1 MEFDF
6 DPGKDAVNMV
16 KHGLSLR
23 DAALLDWDKAIIYPD
38 LRRDYGEA
46 RMIALVPLDRRIHSL
61 VFVDRGGKR
70 RVISLRKAHFK
81 EVKRYEQSRT

>member
-6 DPGKDAVNMV
+6 DSGKDAINMV
-16 KHGLSLR
+16 KHGLSLG
-23 DAALLDWDKAIIYPD
+23 DAALLEWDNATIYPD

-46 RMIALVPLDRRIHSL
+46 RMLALAPLDRRIHSV

-70 RVISLRKAHFK
+70 RIISLRKAHFK
-81 EVKRYEQSRT
+81 EVKRYEQSRS